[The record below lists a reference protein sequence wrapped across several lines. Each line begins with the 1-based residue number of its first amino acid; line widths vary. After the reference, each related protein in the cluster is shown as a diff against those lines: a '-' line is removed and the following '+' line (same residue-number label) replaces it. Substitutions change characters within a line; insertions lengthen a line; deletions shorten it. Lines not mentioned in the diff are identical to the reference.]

1 MKKMNTQIGFSVI
14 VINIFTNKIY
24 LKLITNKRISSI
36 LRSNPLSTSITIFI
50 IATFGAFIQIV
61 GGSWDIT
68 FHLMKKPETFFTPSH
83 TLLYSG
89 IGLLIISAA
98 ISATLLLKNK
108 EIHKKS
114 FSSALKLLIIG
125 SIVSAVA
132 GPSDYIWHS
141 IFGIDGIL
149 SPTQITGM
157 LINSIAIVLGLARII
172 KYLPKHNEKKLVKAL
187 LIPAFASMWLTMIWY
202 VYFFALP
209 LSKGVHFD
217 FNLNTIYECLIAII
231 ALPAI
236 NSTVFITAS
245 RTIGKFGGAS
255 AVTAL
260 LLAMISF
267 TNIIP
272 STQLTPF
279 LPWYLMLII
288 PAVGS
293 DLIANNHLIFKSNQ
307 LNAKDR
313 SLTIAGA
320 IIGLNFYIM
329 GYPMLPITFADPLG
343 YTFNSLNDILENFI
357 NTFPSAFILTAIP
370 GIIMGIIGANISL
383 KKIKIPDTNISNSML
398 SSKV

>member
-1 MKKMNTQIGFSVI
+1 M
-14 VINIFTNKIY
+14 
-24 LKLITNKRISSI
+24 
-36 LRSNPLSTSITIFI
+36 
-50 IATFGAFIQIV
+50 
-61 GGSWDIT
+61 
-68 FHLMKKPETFFTPSH
+68 
-83 TLLYSG
+83 
-89 IGLLIISAA
+89 
-98 ISATLLLKNK
+98 
-108 EIHKKS
+108 
-114 FSSALKLLIIG
+114 
-125 SIVSAVA
+125 
-132 GPSDYIWHS
+132 
-141 IFGIDGIL
+141 
-149 SPTQITGM
+149 
-157 LINSIAIVLGLARII
+157 
-172 KYLPKHNEKKLVKAL
+172 
-187 LIPAFASMWLTMIWY
+187 
-202 VYFFALP
+202 P

-217 FNLNTIYECLIAII
+217 FNLNTIYEFLIAII

-307 LNAKDR
+307 LNPKDR
-313 SLTIAGA
+313 SLIIAGA

-370 GIIMGIIGANISL
+370 GIIMGIIGAFISS

>member
-1 MKKMNTQIGFSVI
+1 
-14 VINIFTNKIY
+14 
-24 LKLITNKRISSI
+24 
-36 LRSNPLSTSITIFI
+36 
-50 IATFGAFIQIV
+50 
-61 GGSWDIT
+61 
-68 FHLMKKPETFFTPSH
+68 MKKPETFFTPSH
-83 TLLYSG
+83 TMLYSG

-108 EIHKKS
+108 EIHTKS

-125 SIVSAVA
+125 SILSAVA

-149 SPTQITGM
+149 SPTHITLITGM

-172 KYLPKHNEKKLVKAL
+172 KYLPKHTEKKLVKAL

-217 FNLNTIYECLIAII
+217 FNLNTIYEFLIAII
-231 ALPAI
+231 ALPSI

-313 SLTIAGA
+313 SLIIAGA

-370 GIIMGIIGANISL
+370 GIIMGIIGAFISS